1 MQKLMPVKFHR
12 MKMIAENIVPAS
24 EPLSHVTLNRCWLAI
39 RMNWQP
45 ARSGASEHAR
55 PAIELLQFL
64 RERAES
70 IPNDLTPNG
79 KVLWRPLQQLIEKH
93 FRCEQKS
100 GLVFAQRMPAL
111 APKDSGGVDFYEA
124 CSRGDL
130 SLVES
135 MMSSPIGAD
144 AVNTPSGDRGEYP
157 LALAAQ
163 NGHIEVVYS
172 LLQRE
177 PVLEASDKSGNT
189 ALHYA
194 ASGGHLRIV
203 ELLLDAGTLHN
214 IENAYGETPL
224 HFACRSSRSE
234 VVQLLLEKCTENM
247 TYEPN
252 LRKNDEEND
261 RLRQEAE
268 DALKMEYVRQETR
281 GGFTALHYAAG
292 APEMG
297 IITSLLLKIGK
308 FSFRALDAVTAFGD
322 TPLDRAARAKCH
334 DSVVEIS
341 KWPGP
346 EDPNAKKKKK
356 KESKESKG
364 RAR

>member
-1 MQKLMPVKFHR
+1 M
-12 MKMIAENIVPAS
+12 
-24 EPLSHVTLNRCWLAI
+24 
-39 RMNWQP
+39 
-45 ARSGASEHAR
+45 
-55 PAIELLQFL
+55 
-64 RERAES
+64 
-70 IPNDLTPNG
+70 
-79 KVLWRPLQQLIEKH
+79 
-93 FRCEQKS
+93 
-100 GLVFAQRMPAL
+100 
-111 APKDSGGVDFYEA
+111 
-124 CSRGDL
+124 
-130 SLVES
+130 
-135 MMSSPIGAD
+135 
-144 AVNTPSGDRGEYP
+144 
-157 LALAAQ
+157 
-163 NGHIEVVYS
+163 
-172 LLQRE
+172 
-177 PVLEASDKSGNT
+177 
-189 ALHYA
+189 
-194 ASGGHLRIV
+194 
-203 ELLLDAGTLHN
+203 
-214 IENAYGETPL
+214 
-224 HFACRSSRSE
+224 RSE

-356 KESKESKG
+356 KRIERKQRKG
-364 RAR
+364 EVIVWLSLPCLLLLCALAGVAREIWQASTAAAWA